1 MTILFEELKEKL
13 MRFDEII
20 LLELLNISSEDLV
33 NRFEDIIDERYDD
46 LLKEI
51 EE

>member
-13 MRFDEII
+13 MRFDEVT

-33 NRFEDIIDERYDD
+33 NRFEDTIDERYDE